1 MKKRTLAIFLGLLLV
16 FCLSSCACQHEWKE
30 ATCTEAKTCTK
41 CGETEGEA
49 LGHKWTEATCTKAK
63 ECSRCGEESGEP
75 LGHDVKEWKEE
86 SASTCSEAG
95 KEVGTCTRCGETVT
109 KDLPLAEHTPGDWE
123 IKTKA
128 TSSSSGTRVKKCT
141 VCGKE
146 LESENYT
153 MTAAE
158 VKQEYVAECKSYTYN
173 EVARNP
179 DNYIGKKA
187 KFTGEVI
194 QAMPDGDS
202 YTLRV
207 NVTKGRYV
215 WDDTVL
221 VSYTKQDSSE
231 SNILE
236 DDIITMYGVLMG
248 DYTYTSVM
256 GASITV
262 PSFAAEYIDIK

>member
-1 MKKRTLAIFLGLLLV
+1 MKKRTLAVCLGLLLML
-16 FCLSSCACQHEWKE
+16 CLSSCGCQHEWTE
-30 ATCTEAKTCTK
+30 ATCTEPKTCSK

-75 LGHDVKEWKEE
+75 LGHDVKEWEE
-86 SASTCSEAG
+86 ETASTCSKAG
-95 KEVGTCTRCGETVT
+95 TEIGTCTRCGETVT
-109 KDLPLAEHTPGDWE
+109 KDLPLADHTPGDWE

-146 LESENYT
+146 LESETYT
-153 MTAAE
+153 MTAEE
-158 VKQEYVAECKSYTYN
+158 VKQAYLAECQSYTYN

-194 QAMPDGDS
+194 QAMLDGDS
-202 YTLRV
+202 YTLV
-207 NVTKGRYV
+207 GC
-215 WDDTVL
+215 
-221 VSYTKQDSSE
+221 
-231 SNILE
+231 
-236 DDIITMYGVLMG
+236 TMMCYRAHE
-248 DYTYTSVM
+248 T
-256 GASITV
+256 
-262 PSFAAEYIDIK
+262 E